1 MPLIVYSRCCGCEPK
16 VLKKLYRAGGDAP
29 KTLACE
35 LCGVEAKRLLSA
47 PSSEAKVF
55 IDNGSMARRVE
66 VNTEI
71 VRINKERAAKNFSED
86 E

>member
-1 MPLIVYSRCCGCEPK
+1 MPQIIYSRTCECKPK
-16 VLKKLYRAGGDAP
+16 ILKKIYRNGKDAP
-29 KTLACE
+29 KTIACE

-66 VNTEI
+66 VNPEI
-71 VRINKERAAKNFSED
+71 VQINKERSEKNFSED
-86 E
+86 